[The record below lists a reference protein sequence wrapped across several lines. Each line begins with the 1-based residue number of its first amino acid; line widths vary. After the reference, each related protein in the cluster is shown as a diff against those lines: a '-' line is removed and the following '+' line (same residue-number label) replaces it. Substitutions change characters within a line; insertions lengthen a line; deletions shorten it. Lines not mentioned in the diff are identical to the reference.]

1 MCQERP
7 FALQQIASFARPTPS
22 QISNRETVA
31 TESSRPGSMVEA
43 ASLVNATS
51 WRPAFHSLPVRPERP
66 VLRINDAGAL
76 AACETAE
83 RGAAP

>member
-1 MCQERP
+1 
-7 FALQQIASFARPTPS
+7 
-22 QISNRETVA
+22 
-31 TESSRPGSMVEA
+31 MVEA

-51 WRPAFHSLPVRPERP
+51 WRPAFHSLPARPERP